1 MKSKKVMLDWNVI
14 KYLKEPKKIKD
25 LEKREKVE
33 ILKKILVILK
43 YRGYK
48 IPFCK
53 SHLAD
58 LRKSFSL
65 ENENLVK
72 EDLKFLE
79 NLSDCYYID
88 HEHKLG
94 KANLIENEEYRKY
107 FERIK
112 AQEETNIKFIAPL
125 ENLNYEFKKSD
136 IEKNPLFS
144 DLVDE
149 NDEKI
154 KYSKI
159 LEYLNTIP
167 TDFMNGTI
175 EYKKFRERIKVVKKY
190 IESNWDNLSSS
201 AKIEYTRY
209 SKFFFD
215 SLECESED
223 ELSKIWKEN
232 VKNYISS
239 GDSNIT
245 DINLMSIA
253 YVMLDFHPLFK
264 NEKINNKNKFTNIV
278 YDTNIVYFAS
288 GCDIFITE
296 DERCYKKSK
305 FLFKAF
311 NIKTKVYKISEFVNK
326 FNLRADY

>member
-1 MKSKKVMLDWNVI
+1 MKPKKVMLDWNVI
-14 KYLKEPKKIKD
+14 KYLKQPEKIKE
-25 LEKREKVE
+25 LEKKEKVE
-33 ILKKILVILK
+33 ILNKILAKLK
-43 YRGYK
+43 YRGDK

-94 KANLIENEEYRKY
+94 KANLIENEEYKKY
-107 FERIK
+107 FEGIK
-112 AQEETNIKFIAPL
+112 AQEERDIKFIAPL
-125 ENLNYEFKKSD
+125 ENLNYEFEKSE
-136 IEKNPLFS
+136 IEKNPLFF

-278 YDTNIVYFAS
+278 YDANIVYFAS

>member
-1 MKSKKVMLDWNVI
+1 MKLKKIMLDWNVI
-14 KYLKEPKKIKD
+14 KYLKQPEKIKE
-25 LEKREKVE
+25 LEKKEKVE
-33 ILKKILVILK
+33 ILNKILAKLK
-43 YRGYK
+43 YRGEK

-58 LRKSFSL
+58 LRKSFSS

-94 KANLIENEEYRKY
+94 KANLIENEEYKKY
-107 FERIK
+107 FEDIK
-112 AQEETNIKFIAPL
+112 AQEERDIKFIAPL
-125 ENLNYEFKKSD
+125 ENLNYEFEKSE

-201 AKIEYTRY
+201 AKIEYTSY

-239 GDSNIT
+239 GNSNIT
-245 DINLMSIA
+245 DIDLMSSA

-278 YDTNIVYFAS
+278 YDANIVYFAS

-326 FNLRADY
+326 FNY

>member
-1 MKSKKVMLDWNVI
+1 MKLKKIMLDWNVI
-14 KYLKEPKKIKD
+14 KYLKQPEKIKE
-25 LEKREKVE
+25 LEKKEKVE
-33 ILKKILVILK
+33 ILNKILAKLK
-43 YRGYK
+43 YRGDK

-94 KANLIENEEYRKY
+94 KANLIENEEYKKY
-107 FERIK
+107 FEDIK
-112 AQEETNIKFIAPL
+112 AQEERDIKFIAPL
-125 ENLNYEFKKSD
+125 ENLNYEFEKSE

-175 EYKKFRERIKVVKKY
+175 EYKKLRERIKVVKKY

-201 AKIEYTRY
+201 AKIEYTKY
-209 SKFFFD
+209 SKSFFD

-239 GDSNIT
+239 GNSNIT
-245 DINLMSIA
+245 DMNLMSIA

-264 NEKINNKNKFTNIV
+264 NEKMKNKNKNKFTNIV
-278 YDTNIVYFAS
+278 YDANIVYFAS

-326 FNLRADY
+326 FNY

>member
-1 MKSKKVMLDWNVI
+1 MKLKKIMLDWNVI
-14 KYLKEPKKIKD
+14 KYLKQPEKIEE
-25 LEKREKVE
+25 LEKKKKVE
-33 ILKKILVILK
+33 ILNKILARLK
-43 YRGYK
+43 YRGDK

-88 HEHKLG
+88 YEHKLG
-94 KANLIENEEYRKY
+94 KANLIENEKY
-107 FERIK
+107 KKCFEGIK
-112 AQEETNIKFIAPL
+112 AQEERDIKFIAPL
-125 ENLNYEFKKSD
+125 ENLNYEFEKSE

-144 DLVDE
+144 DLVDG

-159 LEYLNTIP
+159 LEYLNTIL

-201 AKIEYTRY
+201 AKIEYTSY

-239 GDSNIT
+239 GNSNIT
-245 DINLMSIA
+245 DIDLMSSA

-264 NEKINNKNKFTNIV
+264 NEKIYRKNKFTNIV
-278 YDTNIVYFAS
+278 YDANIVYFAS
-288 GCDIFITE
+288 GCDVFITE

-311 NIKTKVYKISEFVNK
+311 NIKTKVYKISEFVNR
-326 FNLRADY
+326 FNY

>member
-1 MKSKKVMLDWNVI
+1 
-14 KYLKEPKKIKD
+14 
-25 LEKREKVE
+25 
-33 ILKKILVILK
+33 
-43 YRGYK
+43 
-48 IPFCK
+48 
-53 SHLAD
+53 
-58 LRKSFSL
+58 
-65 ENENLVK
+65 
-72 EDLKFLE
+72 
-79 NLSDCYYID
+79 
-88 HEHKLG
+88 
-94 KANLIENEEYRKY
+94 
-107 FERIK
+107 
-112 AQEETNIKFIAPL
+112 
-125 ENLNYEFKKSD
+125 
-136 IEKNPLFS
+136 
-144 DLVDE
+144 
-149 NDEKI
+149 
-154 KYSKI
+154 
-159 LEYLNTIP
+159 
-167 TDFMNGTI
+167 MNGTI

-278 YDTNIVYFAS
+278 YDANIVYFAS